1 VVTDELVQFRVEE
14 ADIQYI
20 ALKLSRRRIEEPK

>member
-1 VVTDELVQFRVEE
+1 VVTDGLVQFRAE